1 MPGEKY
7 FLWNAI
13 PNLILILYLLYYLS
27 IRQGVGSIVAALF
40 VYLSLHGGY
49 AIFAAA
55 TGDGINTLNT
65 LHFVSSDLGAKLS
78 AAFFITCCGILLIN
92 RLHHPFQ
99 SLQGSSKLVSRM
111 GYALLLF
118 SLFMAIGAATLP
130 NISRGTVLT
139 IYKESFFAVSMW
151 IGAIVFAIIIKQNGK
166 YFIAFRREWVAFLL
180 VISILMVVSG
190 FYEIATGVV
199 WAGTSYSYGFSYRA
213 SGMLFNPN
221 VLGFWCALMAAL
233 VSLIYHIRW
242 ISRPLVFGFMLL
254 FTISLILSSSRSGLM
269 LLLIN
274 LVAISVFIPLNR
286 KFIGFSIIDSL
297 WPLFSFVLAFV
308 LCALTIEYFNSF
320 RYSLANTL
328 HINLLRFIQLPQD
341 IYWVL
346 MIKVIFPLVK
356 NLDAFSIFL
365 IKNYNTFWIF
375 IEKIF
380 SSIGVSIPT
389 LSIETSGSIFSDG
402 FKLRVDSVQNA
413 GNDYLK
419 GHMNE
424 SVDGRLLS
432 QYSSDNSFL
441 SIYAIG
447 GIVSILIWLWLWL
460 VLIWLGVSKYLRIRS
475 IYSCYALVG
484 LIFCFTSGFFL
495 RSPQLFPVWIF
506 LSMVLGACLCWWLL
520 IGIDDNLRQ
529 RETFLNRKLL

>member
-1 MPGEKY
+1 MSGDKY

-27 IRQGVGSIVAALF
+27 IRQGVGSVIAALF

-65 LHFVSSDLGAKLS
+65 LHYVSSDLGAKLS
-78 AAFFITCCGILLIN
+78 AAFFMACCCILLIN

-111 GYALLLF
+111 GYSLLLF
-118 SLFMAIGAATLP
+118 SIFMAIGAAILP
-130 NISRGTVLT
+130 NISRGTLLT
-139 IYKESFFAVSMW
+139 IYKEIFFAVSMW

-166 YFIAFRREWVAFLL
+166 YFIAFRREWVVFL
-180 VISILMVVSG
+180 VITSILMVVSG

-233 VSLIYHIRW
+233 VSLIHHIRW
-242 ISRPLVFGFMLL
+242 ISKSIAFGFMLL
-254 FTISLILSSSRSGLM
+254 FAISLILSSSRSGLM

-274 LVAISVFIPLNR
+274 LVVISLFIPVNR
-286 KFIGFSIIDSL
+286 KFIGLSIIDSL
-297 WPLFSFVLAFV
+297 WPLFSFVLAFI
-308 LCALTIEYFNSF
+308 LCALTIECFNYFQ
-320 RYSLANTL
+320 YALANTL
-328 HINLLRFIQLPQD
+328 HINLLRFTQLPVD
-341 IYWVL
+341 IFWIF
-346 MIKVIFPLVK
+346 MIKIFFPLTK
-356 NLDAFSIFL
+356 NVDIFLIFL
-365 IKNYNTFWIF
+365 IKIISPLTQM
-375 IEKIF
+375 
-380 SSIGVSIPT
+380 PDT
-389 LSIETSGSIFSDG
+389 IFSDG
-402 FKLRVDSVQNA
+402 LQQLTKSIQTA
-413 GNDYLK
+413 GNVHLK

-424 SVDGRLLS
+424 SVDGRLLP

-447 GIVSILIWLWLWL
+447 GVISILVWLWLWA
-460 VLIWLGVSKYLRIRS
+460 VLLWLGVSKYRRIRN

-520 IGIDDNLRQ
+520 IGMDDNLHQ
-529 RETFLNRKLL
+529 RETFFNRKLF